1 MKKYVHVKV
10 YPADEDEKQAAAA
23 NTARLRELRLA
34 KEAAD
39 RETGSG
45 QPMPTVKKS
54 RAPRDGKRALS
65 AS

>member
-1 MKKYVHVKV
+1 MIQHMHVKA
-10 YPADEDEKQAAAA
+10 YPVDENEKQAAAA

-45 QPMPTVKKS
+45 QATPMIKKS
-54 RAPRDGKRALS
+54 GASRIGPPTRRAS
-65 AS
+65 

>member
-1 MKKYVHVKV
+1 MMKYVHVKV

-39 RETGSG
+39 REAKSD
-45 QPMPTVKKS
+45 PAMSTVKKS
-54 RAPRDGKRALS
+54 RAPRGGKRTLR

>member
-1 MKKYVHVKV
+1 MMKYVHVKV
-10 YPADEDEKQAAAA
+10 YPVDEDEKQAAAA

-39 RETGSG
+39 RETRSD
-45 QPMPTVKKS
+45 PAMSTVKKS
-54 RAPRDGKRALS
+54 RAPRDGKRTLR